1 MLDKPAKLLIVDDD
15 TSIRTSLSL
24 IFSELGFCVRTGENG
39 FSALSEIRNDIPDV
53 LLSDLNMGRM
63 SGLKLLMVVRRR
75 FPSIRVIAMGG
86 VFSGNRVPHGVAAD
100 ALYQKGA
107 GPVRLI
113 EAVDTM
119 TRPDRSTKRKS
130 MEDQFGFQELETIP
144 PHPGSEL
151 LPQLHERSI
160 ASLLPQKS
168 ERLEYSPTQEQRPT
182 IH

>member
-1 MLDKPAKLLIVDDD
+1 MLDKPAKLLIVDEDA
-15 TSIRTSLSL
+15 SIRTSLSL
-24 IFSELGFCVRTGENG
+24 IFSELGYCVRTAENG